1 MEIRNEEHA
10 QEMLA
15 LWRGL
20 AAPAQRREIGLAI
33 QQLEL
38 SCMYYE
44 QKGNSQGTARC
55 EKCILL
61 LKEQLAGLDE

>member
-15 LWRGL
+15 LWRQL
-20 AAPAQRREIGLAI
+20 APPAQRKEIGLAI

-38 SCMYYE
+38 GSMYYE
-44 QKGNSQGTARC
+44 QKGNSQGVARC
-55 EKCILL
+55 EKCIRL
-61 LKEQLAGLDE
+61 LKEQLATLG